1 MQQIIYRVNVYC
13 DTLTE
18 GANFYLG
25 VPTRYH
31 AEPDRIS
38 VAIKQIETPSF
49 VKQIVVDNQPLS
61 SQVCEASID
70 LYVTYQL
77 RREPSTGKLKLRKD
91 EEAHVMSFI
100 DDITA
105 ALASLDTVDA

>member
-1 MQQIIYRVNVYC
+1 MQQVIYRVNVYC

-38 VAIKQIETPSF
+38 EVIERLEVPSF
-49 VKQIVVDNQPLS
+49 VKQVVVDNQPLS
-61 SQVCEASID
+61 SEVCEATID

-77 RREPSTGKLKLRKD
+77 RREPYTSKLKLRKD
-91 EEAHVMSFI
+91 EEAHIMSFV

>member
-1 MQQIIYRVNVYC
+1 MQQVIYRVNVYC
-13 DTLTE
+13 DTFTK

-25 VPTRYH
+25 VPTRFH

-38 VAIKQIETPSF
+38 EVIERLKVPSF

-61 SQVCEASID
+61 SEVCEATID

-77 RREPSTGKLKLRKD
+77 RREAYTAKHKLTN
-91 EEAHVMSFI
+91 EEGAHVMSFI
-100 DDITA
+100 NDIMTT
-105 ALASLDTVDA
+105 LASLDTVDA